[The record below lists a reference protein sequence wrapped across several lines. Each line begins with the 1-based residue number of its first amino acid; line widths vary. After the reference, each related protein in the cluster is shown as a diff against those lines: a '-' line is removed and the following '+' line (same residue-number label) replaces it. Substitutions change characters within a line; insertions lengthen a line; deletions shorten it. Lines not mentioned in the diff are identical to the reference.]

1 MRKIAVA
8 ALVLVLVA
16 GVGTAAVSASPL
28 LLTVGAKVY
37 DQLFTSLDGAPAPI
51 DGASTDGTGPGSL
64 VSATTMPG
72 LQSTIEAS
80 GLRAARVVYRST
92 SGDDGSPTVVSGT
105 VFTPRGN
112 PPPGGWPVVAFGHG
126 TVGIEPQCGPS
137 LSDSLTGQIN
147 VVVVLTNLG
156 YAVAAPD
163 YQGLGTKGIHP
174 YLDAHT
180 GGLNMID
187 AVRAL
192 RHTFTDVQDRWA
204 AFGDSQGGAV
214 AWAANEQAKTYAPEL
229 GLVGAVA
236 LSPSADIVGLVQK
249 AEQGSLTV
257 DQRAAMQLVIESI
270 ARLHP
275 DVNRDDYRHGAA
287 KQYWNALSVCV
298 GDPSPAR
305 IEGTQKLL
313 GTDFA
318 PASPAAADRLAGVLQ
333 AWALPQKPLSA
344 PLSVSYGGQDPLIDA
359 QWTRDA
365 VQRACAMGGDVTIA
379 FDANKGHE
387 GADIVGQVQWMA
399 DRFAGKPATNDCR

>member
-1 MRKIAVA
+1 MRKIGVA
-8 ALVLVLVA
+8 ALVVVLLA

-51 DGASTDGTGPGSL
+51 DGVSTGGTGPGSI

-72 LQSTIEAS
+72 LESTIEARNM
-80 GLRAARVVYRST
+80 RAARVVYRST
-92 SGDDGSPTVVSGT
+92 SGDDGSPTVVSGS

-147 VVVVLTNLG
+147 VVLVLTNLG

-174 YLDAHT
+174 YLDART

-214 AWAANEQAKTYAPEL
+214 AWAANEQAKAYAPEL

-236 LSPSADIVGLVQK
+236 LSPAADVVGLVQK

-305 IEGTQKLL
+305 IEGTKKLL

-318 PASPAAADRLAGVLQ
+318 PASPAAADRLAAVLQ
-333 AWALPQKPLSA
+333 GWALPQQPLSA

-365 VQRACAMGGDVTIA
+365 VQRACAMGGDITIA
-379 FDANKGHE
+379 FDQNKGHE